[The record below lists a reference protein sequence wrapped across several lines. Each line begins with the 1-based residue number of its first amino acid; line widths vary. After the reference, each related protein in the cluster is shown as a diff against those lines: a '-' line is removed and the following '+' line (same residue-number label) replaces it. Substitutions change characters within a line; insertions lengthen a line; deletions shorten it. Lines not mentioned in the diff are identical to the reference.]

1 MSHGENSIV
10 LVNFK
15 ASYLVSFQK
24 PSDTDSK
31 GFSEPQCKT

>member
-1 MSHGENSIV
+1 MFQEENSIV

-15 ASYLVSFQK
+15 DSYLVSFEK
-24 PSDTDSK
+24 PGDTDSK